1 MKTCLIAFLLATISA
16 AAQTEPT
23 TPAAQTFH
31 DRRSGVSFQVPA
43 GWNLTTKDGE
53 VSTFHLDAPTAL
65 KGAQMRAVASIS
77 FNPYPHSTFSGAL
90 FYVSWIPG
98 MSEDQCARQMPSSG
112 ANPPPTRK
120 IDNVI
125 VTDGY
130 DEHGRVCVEARD
142 QIHLAIHN
150 NACYRFDLV
159 INTFCGDSSDVRD
172 ITPKQIDAI
181 RKRLE
186 SILDTVKFDAR

>member
-77 FNPYPHSTFSGAL
+77 FNPYPQSTFSGAL

-98 MSEDQCARQMPSSG
+98 MSEDQCALQMPSSG

-125 VTDGY
+125 FKDGY